1 MLNRVLKSVKE
12 WMDFKHLKLN
22 ENKTEFMLVGKKEN
36 LGNLGVTNLTIN
48 GIQIQIADKVRDLGM
63 IIDSNLNL
71 NPQIN
76 NVVRITGYHLRN
88 IAFIKKYIDDDS
100 MKKLVINCIISR
112 VDYCN
117 SIYYGLP
124 KYQLKKLQ
132 KILNRAA
139 RIVKGVAPRDRV
151 TPTLMELHWLPIRA
165 RIEYK
170 ICVLAH
176 QAITTGSPPY
186 LRSLL
191 TIMQPSGGVIT
202 RNIENGVT
210 LSIPRHMSNIGS
222 RAFRYAAPRLYY
234 NLPIELRKINKI
246 DNFKKK
252 T

>member
-100 MKKLVINCIISR
+100 MKN
-112 VDYCN
+112 
-117 SIYYGLP
+117 
-124 KYQLKKLQ
+124 
-132 KILNRAA
+132 
-139 RIVKGVAPRDRV
+139 
-151 TPTLMELHWLPIRA
+151 
-165 RIEYK
+165 
-170 ICVLAH
+170 
-176 QAITTGSPPY
+176 
-186 LRSLL
+186 
-191 TIMQPSGGVIT
+191 
-202 RNIENGVT
+202 
-210 LSIPRHMSNIGS
+210 
-222 RAFRYAAPRLYY
+222 
-234 NLPIELRKINKI
+234 
-246 DNFKKK
+246 
-252 T
+252 